1 MVEGG
6 MKCVKYLLFAFN
18 LIFVIAAIALIAV
31 GVYVQVQLNDYLS
44 FFSGK
49 VNAAAI
55 LIIVVGAIILF
66 IAGFGCC
73 GAIKENYVCT
83 MVFAVLLAVVF
94 IFELAGGIAGFVMRN
109 QLKTEVKD
117 KMLEAEK
124 NYESQE
130 GVRKSWDAVQ
140 TKFKCCGVESYTE
153 WTMKNGSLPN
163 SCCKNTKVTCKKGS
177 ADFYSDPCL
186 ERFTEYVQHN
196 IVKIGGVGLGLAFI
210 QIVGII
216 FACCLARAI
225 RKEYEVV

>member
-1 MVEGG
+1 

-31 GVYVQVQLNDYLS
+31 GVYVQVQLHDYLS

-55 LIIVVGAIILF
+55 LIIVVGAIIFF

-83 MVFAVLLAVVF
+83 MVFSVLLGVVF

-109 QLKTEVKD
+109 ELKEEIRE
-117 KMLEAEK
+117 KMTEAEK
-124 NYESQE
+124 NYDQG
-130 GVRKSWDAVQ
+130 GVKKSWDAVQ
-140 TKFKCCGVESYTE
+140 NNFKCCGVETYTE
-153 WTMKNGSLPN
+153 WTMYNGTLPD
-163 SCCKNTKVTCKKGS
+163 SCCDAGKNCKKGTPGFH
-177 ADFYSDPCL
+177 DDGCL
-186 ERFTEYVQHN
+186 ENFSEYVKKN
-196 IVKIGGVGLGLAFI
+196 IVKIGGVGIGLAFI

-216 FACCLARAI
+216 FACCLAHAI
-225 RKEYEVV
+225 RKEYEIV

>member
-1 MVEGG
+1 

-55 LIIVVGAIILF
+55 LIIVVGAIIFF

-109 QLKTEVKD
+109 QLKEEVKD
-117 KMLEAEK
+117 KMFEAEK
-124 NYESQE
+124 NYYTQE

-140 TKFKCCGVESYTE
+140 TNFKCCGVHKTDE
-153 WTMKNGSLPN
+153 WNSKNGTLPN
-163 SCCKNTKVTCKKGS
+163 SCCDDTKKACTGKSGDLHNK
-177 ADFYSDPCL
+177 PCL
-186 ERFTEYVQHN
+186 EAFTKYVQAN

>member
-31 GVYVQVQLNDYLS
+31 GIYVQVQLHDYLS

-55 LIIVVGAIILF
+55 LIIIVGAIIFF

-109 QLKTEVKD
+109 QLHDEVSE
-117 KMLEAEK
+117 KMKEAEA
-124 NYESQE
+124 NYHSQE
-130 GVRKSWDAVQ
+130 GVKKSWDAVQ
-140 TKFKCCGVESYTE
+140 TNFKCCGVDSYTE
-153 WTMKNGSLPN
+153 WHAHNVSYPD
-163 SCCKNTKVTCKKGS
+163 SCCKKAPCVPGTAN
-177 ADFYSDPCL
+177 FYNEPCL
-186 ERFTEYVQHN
+186 EEFVDFVKTN
-196 IVKIGGVGLGLAFI
+196 IVKVGGVGIGLAFV

>member
-18 LIFVIAAIALIAV
+18 LVFVIAAIALIAV
-31 GVYVQVQLNDYLS
+31 GVYVQVQLHDYLS

-55 LIIVVGAIILF
+55 LIIVVGAIIFF

-83 MVFAVLLAVVF
+83 MVFAVLLAVIF

-109 QLKTEVKD
+109 ELHDEVKG
-117 KMLEAEK
+117 KMIDAEA
-124 NYESQE
+124 NYYSQE
-130 GVRKSWDAVQ
+130 GVKKSWDAVQ
-140 TKFKCCGVESYTE
+140 TEFHCCGVENSDEWLKFNHSYPE
-153 WTMKNGSLPN
+153 
-163 SCCKNTKVTCKKGS
+163 SCCKNVKPCTKTAISK
-177 ADFYSDPCL
+177 DPCL
-186 ERFTEYVQHN
+186 DKFLEFVQKN
-196 IVKIGGVGLGLAFI
+196 IMKIGGVGIGLAFI

-225 RKEYEVV
+225 RKEYEIV

>member
-18 LIFVIAAIALIAV
+18 LVFVIAAIALIAV
-31 GVYVQVQLNDYLS
+31 GVYVQVQLHDYLS

-55 LIIVVGAIILF
+55 LIIVVGAIIFF

-83 MVFAVLLAVVF
+83 MVFAVLLAVIF
-94 IFELAGGIAGFVMRN
+94 IFELAGGIAGFVMRDE
-109 QLKTEVKD
+109 LKNEVEG
-117 KMLEAEK
+117 KMIDAEA
-124 NYESQE
+124 NYYSQE

-140 TKFKCCGVESYTE
+140 KEFHCCGVKTSAE
-153 WTMKNGSLPN
+153 WKKFNQTYFPE
-163 SCCKNTKVTCKKGS
+163 SCCEKEKPCKT
-177 ADFYSDPCL
+177 DIYSDPCL
-186 ERFTEYVQHN
+186 DKFTEFVKEN
-196 IVKIGGVGLGLAFI
+196 IMKIGGVGIGLAFI

-225 RKEYEVV
+225 RKEYEIV